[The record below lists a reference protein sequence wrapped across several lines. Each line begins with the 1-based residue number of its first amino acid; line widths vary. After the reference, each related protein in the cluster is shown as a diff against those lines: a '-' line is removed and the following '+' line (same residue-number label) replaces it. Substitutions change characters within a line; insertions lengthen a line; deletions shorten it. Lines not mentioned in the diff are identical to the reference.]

1 MTIEP
6 WRTVQESERFI
17 ALLDVAHGV
26 EQSQLEQ
33 FLSQMLEEHGVTSQV
48 HECVLPIARN
58 PEDPPVANLMP
69 LLDLPGDTPVLP
81 MRVVWRTSLEEKN
94 TRPRPRDLLFGNPRR
109 PGPGR
114 ARRILR
120 QHPERV
126 VPVAGA
132 PATLDALRQRQH
144 QQQGDSPDTAAL
156 ARFIAGQAGLALDVA
171 ERRLQGSRYK
181 VPRSV
186 ATNLLASGRFRA
198 ALQDVSRE
206 TGRDLDD
213 LLEESK
219 DIMDELISR
228 PEPFWLDVMAQLNHW
243 VMRLGYDA
251 DVVIDRQGLER
262 VRQWSREH
270 PTALLWTHKTHVDG
284 FAVNSMCFDNDFPAP
299 HILGGVN
306 MAFAG
311 LGYIARRA
319 GGIFIRRSF
328 QDNPLYKTI
337 LRQYIGYLM
346 EKRFPLSWS
355 FEGTRSRVGKLM
367 PPRYGLLKY
376 VMDSAHS
383 TGAENLHIIPI
394 SISYDMIGDVKDYTV
409 MEAGAIKQPESLR
422 WFMGYLRG
430 LRQPMGKIYFNFGE
444 PVVLDRVPSP
454 EDPRELQRV
463 AFAVGVAVNR
473 VTPITLPS
481 LVCMVLLGSAPRA
494 LTADELGSEVEA
506 LVEWARKRNIGLT
519 KNLDDHDEAQI
530 DSLTDK
536 MIANGLLTRY
546 DDGPERVYAIAA
558 EQHSVASYYRNTVI
572 HYFLNK
578 AIAELSLV
586 RMTQLELT
594 GSEAFW
600 EEAERLRDYFKFEFF
615 YAPKEEFRR
624 DMSDELSRYQPQWE
638 AALLEPG
645 AAQAMFSKLQPR
657 VAHGVLLPFV
667 EAYRVVADVL
677 ARQPLGEPLDEKDIV
692 QKCLAYGRQ
701 AYLQRRISSEAS
713 IGKLF
718 FTNGYRLMG
727 NLNLLESE
735 TVTDSEKTTEA
746 SAGASKN
753 NLPATDSGDL
763 SERRLQMAQTFREL
777 QRRLERVRAAALP

>member
-6 WRTVQESERFI
+6 WQSVKTSERFI

-26 EQSQLEQ
+26 EQSELER
-33 FLSQMLEEHGVTSQV
+33 FLNTMLADHGIESEV
-48 HECVLPIARN
+48 HTCVLPVARS
-58 PEDPPVANLMP
+58 PQDPPVSNLLP
-69 LLDLPGDTPVLP
+69 LLGLPGDTPVLP

-109 PGPGR
+109 PGPRR
-114 ARRILR
+114 ARRMLR
-120 QHPERV
+120 QQPERV

-132 PATLDALRQRQH
+132 PATLDELRERIQQH
-144 QQQGDSPDTAAL
+144 QGEVPDDKAL
-156 ARFIAGQAGLALDVA
+156 AVYVAGQAALALDVA

-181 VPRSV
+181 VPRNV
-186 ATNLLASGRFRA
+186 AGNLLASGRFRE
-198 ALQDVSRE
+198 ALNTVSAE
-206 TGRDLDD
+206 TGRDMDD
-213 LLEESK
+213 LLEESEK
-219 DIMDELISR
+219 IMDELISR

-251 DVVIDRQGLER
+251 DVVIDRGGLER
-262 VRQWSREH
+262 VRQWSREY

-409 MEAGAIKQPESLR
+409 LEAGASKQPESLR

-494 LTADELGSEVEA
+494 LTADELGGEVDA
-506 LVEWARKRNIGLT
+506 LVEWARKRDIALT
-519 KNLDDHDEAQI
+519 QNLYERDEVQI
-530 DSLTDK
+530 DNLTEK
-536 MIANGLLTRY
+536 MISNGLLTRH
-546 DDGPERVYAIAA
+546 DDGPERVYTIAA

-578 AIAELSLV
+578 AIAELSLM

-594 GSEAFW
+594 GSDAFW
-600 EEAERLRDYFKFEFF
+600 EEAERLRDFFKFEFF

-624 DMSDELSRYQPQWE
+624 DMDGELSRYQPQWE
-638 AALLEPG
+638 AALAEPG
-645 AAQAMFSKLQPR
+645 SAQALFSKLQPR
-657 VAHGVLLPFV
+657 MAHGVLLPFA

-677 ARQPLGEPLDEKDIV
+677 ARQPLGERPEEKDIV
-692 QKCLAYGRQ
+692 QKSLAYGRQ

-718 FTNGYRLMG
+718 FSNAYRLME
-727 NLNLLESE
+727 NLNLIEE
-735 TVTDSEKTTEA
+735 HTPDGEEA
-746 SAGASKN
+746 AQAS
-753 NLPATDSGDL
+753 DDL